1 MGCRLTVNGETV
13 ETDSSLTVAELLDRY
28 GLKPARVAV
37 EVDRKIV
44 SRSVYGETVLR
55 DGQQVEIVH
64 FVGGG

>member
-13 ETDSSLTVAELLDRY
+13 ETGSTLTVAELLDRY

-37 EVDRKIV
+37 EVDRKII